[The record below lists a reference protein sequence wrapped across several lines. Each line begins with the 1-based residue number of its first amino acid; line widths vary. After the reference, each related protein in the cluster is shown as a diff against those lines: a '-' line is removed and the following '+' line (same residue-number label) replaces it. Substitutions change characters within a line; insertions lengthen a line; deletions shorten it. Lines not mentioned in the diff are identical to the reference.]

1 MEGSGESWFR
11 QVRLGFEWQGKV
23 FLLYKLNKLRLDT
36 VRFDLAGLRRAMAE
50 SGLMRLCVLRFGNDA
65 SDFNKFLS
73 NVLVRISELENLENE
88 NET

>member
-1 MEGSGESWFR
+1 MCREDEKEASLSLF
-11 QVRLGFEWQGKV
+11 QI
-23 FLLYKLNKLRLDT
+23 FLNCFYIIDPDSR
-36 VRFDLAGLRRAMAE
+36 RFLVDRINFINE
-50 SGLMRLCVLRFGNDA
+50 LMQYTAFNDA